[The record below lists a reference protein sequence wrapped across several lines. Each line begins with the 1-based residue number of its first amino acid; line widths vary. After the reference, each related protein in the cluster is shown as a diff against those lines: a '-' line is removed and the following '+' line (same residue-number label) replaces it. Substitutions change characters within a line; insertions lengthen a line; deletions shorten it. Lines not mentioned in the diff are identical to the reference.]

1 MILYTALIC
10 WICIANC
17 EWPIILEVKL
27 LSCVPLFATPWTVA
41 YQAPPAMGFSRQEY
55 WSGLPFPSPGDLPDQ
70 KHLCFLLG
78 PGSKVAPKGPFPPRT
93 PIPFPSSLS
102 FSHPLPQASISSSYP
117 PPPFLLSLSHL
128 SFSFPS
134 ASHRLLIIPSS
145 LPAML
150 SPLWSV
156 LSIPFLSPRPFP
168 PLSPQLHQPTHNK
181 LATPTPEL
189 AAWSSGWAGWS
200 GPAGGPCVHR
210 LAAAGSTPAQ
220 VPPPRRVNSPL
231 RHLLLV
237 GGPVSILAAP
247 HAGAG
252 SRSVNKNA
260 EYGLGGGERRGR
272 EPARQGSKE

>member
-117 PPPFLLSLSHL
+117 PHHFFFLFPIFPFLFLLLLTVFSSFPPLSLPCSL
-128 SFSFPS
+128 PS
-134 ASHRLLIIPSS
+134 GPFCPFPSS
-145 LPAML
+145 LPGL
-150 SPLWSV
+150 SL
-156 LSIPFLSPRPFP
+156 LSLLSSINPPTTSSP
-168 PLSPQLHQPTHNK
+168 PLRQNWQPG
-181 LATPTPEL
+181 A
-189 AAWSSGWAGWS
+189 
-200 GPAGGPCVHR
+200 PAG
-210 LAAAGSTPAQ
+210 LD
-220 VPPPRRVNSPL
+220 
-231 RHLLLV
+231 
-237 GGPVSILAAP
+237 
-247 HAGAG
+247 GAG
-252 SRSVNKNA
+252 L
-260 EYGLGGGERRGR
+260 LGDHVFTDWL
-272 EPARQGSKE
+272 PLVARQLKYRPPGE

>member
-1 MILYTALIC
+1 VILYTALIC

-117 PPPFLLSLSHL
+117 PPLPFLLSLSHL

-168 PLSPQLHQPTHNK
+168 PLSQVFPSSLSSAPSTHPQQARHPYARTGSL
-181 LATPTPEL
+181 EL
-189 AAWSSGWAGWS
+189 RLGWMERACWGTM
-200 GPAGGPCVHR
+200 C
-210 LAAAGSTPAQ
+210 
-220 VPPPRRVNSPL
+220 SPIGC
-231 RHLLLV
+231 RW
-237 GGPVSILAAP
+237 
-247 HAGAG
+247 
-252 SRSVNKNA
+252 
-260 EYGLGGGERRGR
+260 
-272 EPARQGSKE
+272 